1 MILNPNAPFR
11 FEIPGP
17 DGASESG
24 VAFLLKVP
32 TRGERIALDA
42 EIAARGGRNYG
53 TLDLVRRARAEIL
66 RPFKGK
72 DVYGE
77 AASFVAALTAMDDMM
92 IAGAKRAVALGAQ
105 ETRSDADNRELIDM
119 HEEINDQMAELAP
132 VFDMIADSSSVFRQM
147 RRDVVS
153 YPVIR
158 RIELLRAFVMGGENI
173 GFPIERG
180 ARGLTD
186 ESLDRLTESPY
197 GVIVAA
203 KLEAM
208 LSPDTAARKNLPSP
222 SHTGGGKT
230 ISATSG
236 TRRRTTRSKATAS
249 TSPAST

>member
-1 MILNPNAPFR
+1 MILNPSAPFR
-11 FEIPGP
+11 FEIAGP
-17 DGASESG
+17 DGDA
-24 VAFLLKVP
+24 VFLLKMP
-32 TRGERIALDA
+32 TRAERIALDA

-77 AASFVAALTAMDDMM
+77 AANFVAALTAVEEMM
-92 IAGAKRAVALGAQ
+92 LDGVRHALDHGQ
-105 ETRSDADNRELIDM
+105 KKEPTDADNRALIDM
-119 HEEINDQMAELAP
+119 HEAINDQMAELAP
-132 VFDMIADSSSVFRQM
+132 VFDLIADGSPVFRQM
-147 RRDVVS
+147 RRDAAA

-158 RIELLRAFVMGGENI
+158 RVELLRAFVMGGENI

-186 ESLDRLTESPY
+186 ESLDKLTASRF

-208 LSPDTAARKNLPSP
+208 LSPDMAARKNSPSP
-222 SHTGGGKT
+222 SPIGGGKT

-236 TRRRTTRSKATAS
+236 TRRRTTRSKGTAS
-249 TSPAST
+249 ASPGSTSTG